1 MPNVLNCLSQ
11 EGPTLTLK
19 SGDGDGDGDGRRSSR
34 DQCQQNTS
42 IPLVQTAL
50 VFPKM
55 KTLLCSSSSSPFP
68 EPLLND

>member
-19 SGDGDGDGDGRRSSR
+19 SGDGDGRSSR

>member
-19 SGDGDGDGDGRRSSR
+19 SGDGDGRRSSR

-55 KTLLCSSSSSPFP
+55 KTLLRSSSSSSPFP

>member
-19 SGDGDGDGDGRRSSR
+19 SGDGDGRRSSR